1 MLSVFAGDDP
11 DELEV
16 YGTDTVTGPMV
27 TSYKF
32 EVPNLSAP
40 NVQCTCR
47 GYMYV
52 QCIYMYMYLYVCMM
66 YMYMYTYTVHLHVHV
81 CATVKA
87 QPLSGM

>member
-32 EVPNLSAP
+32 EVPNLSAH
-40 NVQCTCR
+40 N
-47 GYMYV
+47 
-52 QCIYMYMYLYVCMM
+52 
-66 YMYMYTYTVHLHVHV
+66 VHV
-81 CATVKA
+81 EGICMYNVYTCMYA
-87 QPLSGM
+87 